1 MSKALL
7 ICSVIGCAFALTPI
21 GPAHALTPDAALGVS
36 TASAGLDPTVQV
48 KRSLAKGNP
57 PGWSRGRKV
66 GWRGG
71 HRPPGLRR

>member
-7 ICSVIGCAFALTPI
+7 ICSVIGCAFAFIPI
-21 GPAHALTPDAALGVS
+21 APAHALTPDVASGLS
-36 TASAGLDPTVQV
+36 TASAGLDSTVQV
-48 KRSLAKGNP
+48 KRSALKRTP

-71 HRPPGLRR
+71 HKPPGQRR